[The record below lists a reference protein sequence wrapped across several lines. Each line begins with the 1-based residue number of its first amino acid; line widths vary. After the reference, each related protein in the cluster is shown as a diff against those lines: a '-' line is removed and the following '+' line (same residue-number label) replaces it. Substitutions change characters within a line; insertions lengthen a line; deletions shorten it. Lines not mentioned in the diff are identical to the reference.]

1 MTAQNRGGR
10 INDHHRGT
18 SPHINH
24 LSLHAAVD
32 HEIRRGDEAGALADI
47 SAVIETA

>member
-1 MTAQNRGGR
+1 MAQNRCGR
-10 INDHHRGT
+10 INDRDRGT
-18 SPHINH
+18 SFLINH
-24 LSLHAAVD
+24 LPRHAAVD